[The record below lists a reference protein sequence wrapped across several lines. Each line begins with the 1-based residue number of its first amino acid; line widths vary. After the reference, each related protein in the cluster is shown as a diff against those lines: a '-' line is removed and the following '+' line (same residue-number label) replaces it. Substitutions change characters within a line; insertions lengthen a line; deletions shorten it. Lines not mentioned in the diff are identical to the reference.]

1 MRGIASL
8 LVPLLLAGA
17 CHGHI
22 LWSSKPASEWT
33 DLIRTAYPI
42 GNGKLALLPYGV
54 PGKEKLNLNK
64 DDLWSGGPFEDPN
77 YRGGNPAESTADA
90 VPGIQS
96 WIFQNGTGNA
106 SALQNEYTAYGSYAV
121 LGNVSVTIDGISEY
135 SGYNRSLDL
144 STGLHTTVFTSGN
157 ATFTIQ
163 ALCSFP
169 DSVCLYDISSTS
181 ILPATSIS
189 FEDVLRAPGLS
200 TPACSAE
207 QSIASI
213 RGKTQADIGMTFFA
227 AARPVGDITEA
238 TCTEG
243 GVLNV
248 PADSSRKRV
257 TFAINAGTDYDQ
269 TKGNAE
275 NGFSFRGVDPESN
288 VLEVLSAAT
297 QRPVQAIVD
306 DHMADF
312 QPLMDGFTLELPDSA
327 NSAGLDIS
335 SQLSRY
341 TLEGGDP
348 FVEARQFAYGRYL
361 FASSS
366 RTGSLPPNLQGKWAY
381 GLTNAWSADYHV
393 DINLQMNHWGVEE
406 TGLSSL
412 QDPLWD
418 HMRYTWT
425 GRGAETA
432 NLTYGGEGW
441 VIHGWLNTFGF
452 TGLPSGDDIWTL
464 LTSSNA
470 WMMLHVTDHFEYTQD
485 TTWLRTIAYPQ
496 LLKPVAQFWL
506 STLVPDTHFNDST
519 LVVNPCVSPEI
530 GPTTFACTHHQQLIH
545 QLFTNILR
553 LAPIAS
559 DPDTTFLSSV
569 SSALARLDT
578 GLHIGRWGQIQE
590 WKLDLDEQNN
600 THRHLSHLVGWYPG
614 ASLSSY
620 AGAYTNTTLQAAVR
634 TTLQSRGQGIED
646 ANAGW
651 EKVWR
656 AACWA
661 RLNDSAN
668 AYEQLKLVTRNNVAD
683 NGLMMYSGR
692 GEPFQIDA
700 NFGYVGAVV
709 SMLAVDLPT
718 GETGEARGRRTV
730 MLGPAI
736 PGQWGGGSVRGFR
749 LRGGGVVDFGWD
761 GEGVVD
767 RVEVKREGRERVRLV
782 NVRGEVL

>member
-1 MRGIASL
+1 
-8 LVPLLLAGA
+8 
-17 CHGHI
+17 
-22 LWSSKPASEWT
+22 
-33 DLIRTAYPI
+33 
-42 GNGKLALLPYGV
+42 
-54 PGKEKLNLNK
+54 
-64 DDLWSGGPFEDPN
+64 
-77 YRGGNPAESTADA
+77 
-90 VPGIQS
+90 
-96 WIFQNGTGNA
+96 
-106 SALQNEYTAYGSYAV
+106 
-121 LGNVSVTIDGISEY
+121 
-135 SGYNRSLDL
+135 
-144 STGLHTTVFTSGN
+144 
-157 ATFTIQ
+157 
-163 ALCSFP
+163 
-169 DSVCLYDISSTS
+169 
-181 ILPATSIS
+181 
-189 FEDVLRAPGLS
+189 
-200 TPACSAE
+200 
-207 QSIASI
+207 
-213 RGKTQADIGMTFFA
+213 MTFFA
-227 AARPVGDITEA
+227 AARPVGDITGA
-238 TCTEG
+238 ACTEE
-243 GVLNV
+243 GVLTV

-275 NGFSFRGVDPESN
+275 NGFSFRGVDPEST
-288 VLEVLSAAT
+288 VLEVLSAAI

-306 DHMADF
+306 DHIADF

-327 NSAGLDIS
+327 NSAGLDVS

-348 FVEARQFAYGRYL
+348 FVEARQFTYGRYL

-366 RTGSLPPNLQGKWAY
+366 STGSLPPNLQGKWAY

-432 NLTYGGEGW
+432 NLTYGSEGW
-441 VIHGWLNTFGF
+441 VVHGWLNTFGF

-470 WMMLHVTDHFEYTQD
+470 WMMLHVADHFEYTQD

-553 LAPIAS
+553 LAPFAAE
-559 DPDTTFLSSV
+559 PDTTFLSTV
-569 SSALARLDT
+569 ATALARLDT

-590 WKLDLDEQNN
+590 WKLDIDEQNN

-646 ANAGW
+646 ANVGW

-668 AYEQLKLVTRNNVAD
+668 AYEQLKLVMRNNVAD

-692 GEPFQIDA
+692 NEPFQIDA

-718 GETGEARGRRTV
+718 GETGEEREKRTLV
-730 MLGPAI
+730 LGPAI
-736 PGQWGGGSVRGFR
+736 PGAWGGGSVRGFR
-749 LRGGGVVDFGWD
+749 LRGGAVVDFGWD

-767 RVEVKREGRERVRLV
+767 RVEVQREGWEGVRLV
-782 NVRGEVL
+782 NVRGEALGD